1 MATLGV
7 LGDFEARGH
16 HFALARQ
23 YYRRALKLDPLDTG
37 LQQLVRI
44 RERSSVKDGGSNR
57 RGEQ

>member
-1 MATLGV
+1 M

-16 HFALARQ
+16 NFVAARQ

-44 RERSSVKDGGSNR
+44 GERSTVKGARSNR
-57 RGEQ
+57 RGEQRRHR